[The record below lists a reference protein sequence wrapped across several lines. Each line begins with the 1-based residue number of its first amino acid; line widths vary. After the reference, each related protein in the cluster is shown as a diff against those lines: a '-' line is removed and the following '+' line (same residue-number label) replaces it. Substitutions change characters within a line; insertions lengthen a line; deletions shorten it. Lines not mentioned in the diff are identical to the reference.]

1 MKRLTLTHRF
11 NIVLVALFM
20 GLSMMMSSPSWAQE
34 KAVSKASVDYFI
46 SAPDLKTYCF
56 SAYDTDFGYCAGY
69 VTGVA
74 DLMHEHTIY
83 GFETCNMQMVKSQ
96 QMVDIVKNFMNKN
109 PGQVKGN
116 ARYLVAQ
123 ALSKSFPCF

>member
-1 MKRLTLTHRF
+1 MNARF
-11 NIVLVALFM
+11 MAFGICAALLVSWI
-20 GLSMMMSSPSWAQE
+20 GYKPSLAS
-34 KAVSKASVDYFI
+34 AVPHKSVDYFI
-46 SAPDLKTYCF
+46 SAQDLKTYCF

-96 QMVDIVKNFMNKN
+96 QMVDIVKNFINKN
-109 PGQVKGN
+109 PSEVKGN

-123 ALSKSFPCF
+123 ALSKAFPCF